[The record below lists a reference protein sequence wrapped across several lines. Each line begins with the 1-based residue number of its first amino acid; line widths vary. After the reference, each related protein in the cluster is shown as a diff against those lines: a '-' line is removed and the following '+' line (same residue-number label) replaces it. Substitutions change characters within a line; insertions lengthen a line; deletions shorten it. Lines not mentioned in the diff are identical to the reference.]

1 MVNCGLGVLDAVLV
15 EHVSLLSQCRGAGRS
30 LLLVAQVWQGG
41 EGREGYQGRGQLCH
55 VSLFCKFHLGLQ
67 CAQEEID
74 KIFRLFDVEGKGHI
88 ASS

>member
-1 MVNCGLGVLDAVLV
+1 MCRCLANAGLPAGRC
-15 EHVSLLSQCRGAGRS
+15 SLLHRS
-30 LLLVAQVWQGG
+30 GK
-41 EGREGYQGRGQLCH
+41 EGKEEKDTKEEGSSAMWPLI
-55 VSLFCKFHLGLQ
+55 CKFHLGLQ